1 MNIKK
6 AIKIKGERESRQLAG
21 SGAAVPH
28 GGRGKREGGTKER
41 SRPRRCAARSES
53 SPLCPSGTS
62 PRRAAHRP
70 ALPIRCAPRR
80 DPKGRR
86 GGTRGRLL
94 RPPLRSSP
102 WGCRALCGVR
112 TERGRPVLSGG
123 AQLRNSCAKRV
134 RGPNPPPSSPPAPP
148 AGRTAAGP
156 GCTQAA
162 EGGGGRGEATGRG
175 EP

>member
-28 GGRGKREGGTKER
+28 GGRGKGEGGTKER

-102 WGCRALCGVR
+102 WGYRALCGVR

-134 RGPNPPPSSPPAPP
+134 RGSNPPHPPPQHPQPDGPP
-148 AGRTAAGP
+148 PGRAARRR
-156 GCTQAA
+156 Q
-162 EGGGGRGEATGRG
+162 EGGGGRGEAAGRG